1 MTEDDHIKAC
11 DALIDWFRSQGI
23 SPDEAVMTMAKTIAV
38 ACISL
43 AAEAQGDGMTE
54 KKAARI
60 AIDGMKAASQQVLRE
75 GIRMFEAI
83 GDKSKQ

>member
-1 MTEDDHIKAC
+1 MTEDDQIEAC
-11 DALIDWFRSQGI
+11 DALIDWFKSQDI
-23 SPDEAVMTMAKTIAV
+23 SPHESVMIMAKVIAV

-60 AIDGMKAASQQVLRE
+60 AIDGVKAASQQVIRE
-75 GIRMFEAI
+75 GIKMFEEI
-83 GDKSKQ
+83 GRSKQ